1 MMMKKKEKKK
11 KVMMT
16 KKKEKKTKAMMV
28 KNKKLTKKK
37 KGKERMRAQARRR
50 AGAPRSLPRVETRG
64 ASLVIDRYVCSPK
77 EIAGNDV
84 PPAGASAPSAAR
96 VEQGGER
103 ERKID
108 LGAPA
113 GAPCLAPPA
122 SASARINGAP

>member
-1 MMMKKKEKKK
+1 
-11 KVMMT
+11 MT
-16 KKKEKKTKAMMV
+16 KKKEKKKAMMV

-64 ASLVIDRYVCSPK
+64 ASPVIDRYVCSPK

-108 LGAPA
+108 LGGSCGGAVSCPA
-113 GAPCLAPPA
+113 GQRLGPD
-122 SASARINGAP
+122 